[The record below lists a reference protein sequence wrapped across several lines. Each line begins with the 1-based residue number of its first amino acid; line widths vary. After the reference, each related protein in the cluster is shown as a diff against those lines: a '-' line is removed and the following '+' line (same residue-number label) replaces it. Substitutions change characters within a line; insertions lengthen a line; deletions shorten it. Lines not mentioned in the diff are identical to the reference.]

1 MVGELRSR
9 MPKGVAKERERKKE
23 KERKT
28 EREKE
33 RDKDRERERKKVFL
47 AQSSSA
53 LPSLHFMQKKIPVE
67 KL

>member
-1 MVGELRSR
+1 

-33 RDKDRERERKKVFL
+33 RDKDREREKERKSFL

-53 LPSLHFMQKKIPVE
+53 LPSLQFMQKKIPVE